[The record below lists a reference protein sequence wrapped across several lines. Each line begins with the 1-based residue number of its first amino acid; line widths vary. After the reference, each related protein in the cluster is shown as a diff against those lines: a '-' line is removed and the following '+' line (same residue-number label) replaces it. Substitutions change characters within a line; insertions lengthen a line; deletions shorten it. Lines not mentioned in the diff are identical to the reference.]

1 MRVLVLSLLL
11 LSGCSS
17 IYHPQ
22 EGWVPEG
29 YSEQQQGDH
38 QYTVRFQSYRGEDWL
53 ELKKLLLYR
62 AAQLASSHE
71 HSHFLMSNLTNQE
84 QYEIGEAQAVMSAP
98 HNSESTH
105 QQVTAPY
112 MAFHNKIRTVD
123 ALITYIDT
131 PSENSYDVQ
140 QLLASTTL
148 D

>member
-29 YSEQQQGDH
+29 YSEQDQGNH

-71 HSHFLMSNLTNQE
+71 HSHFLMSNLTNKE
-84 QYEIGEAQAVMSAP
+84 QYEIGEAQAVMSGP
-98 HNSESTH
+98 HIAENAY
-105 QQVTAPY
+105 QQTTTPY

-131 PSENSYDVQ
+131 ASPDSYDVQ
-140 QLLASTTL
+140 QLLASTKL